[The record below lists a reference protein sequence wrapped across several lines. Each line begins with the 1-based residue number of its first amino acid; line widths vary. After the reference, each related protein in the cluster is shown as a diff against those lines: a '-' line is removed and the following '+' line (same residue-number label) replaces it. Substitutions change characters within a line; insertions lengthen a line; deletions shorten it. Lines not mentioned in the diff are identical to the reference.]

1 MKSKMFHVCYQFLI
15 GSFFLKSINVYYLT
29 PCTKRLTKE
38 SDGSLQP

>member
-1 MKSKMFHVCYQFLI
+1 MKSKMFHVCDQFLI
-15 GSFFLKSINVYYLT
+15 GSFFLKSINGRLA